1 MLTFLASMPGVVATL
16 RAVEHEQ
23 RSLALGVQS
32 IINRLLGSIPGPVFL
47 GFIVDRA
54 CLYWQSSCDEGS
66 SSCLVY
72 NNSQMAMT
80 LLGTVFAVKT
90 ISVLFYTLGVFA
102 SKRSRLKEE
111 ENTLSKSHA
120 AATASK

>member
-1 MLTFLASMPGVVATL
+1 MLFNFCYAVPLTL
-16 RAVEHEQ
+16 LQ
-23 RSLALGVQS
+23 GFSLNHH
-32 IINRLLGSIPGPVFL
+32 IRL
-47 GFIVDRA
+47 
-54 CLYWQSSCDEGS
+54 DEGS